1 MPEESKETVLSRF
14 RELLKTGNLADDVS
28 IVYRLHGGA
37 PGKQVDESVVLTSD
51 GRVRVL
57 VSDALG
63 RKLEGDAG
71 DDLGREAALDLARTI
86 EAGIDDLIPQSEA
99 RFVPDS
105 LVGSVS
111 IGIGD
116 EVETYYFDADE
127 EAAAHEGSEMPSG
140 VRSIT
145 RSFDSIEKRCLENA
159 AGEAS
164 GKESGR

>member
-1 MPEESKETVLSRF
+1 MPEEREGTVLSRF
-14 RELLKTGNLADDVS
+14 RDLLKTGDLSDDVS
-28 IVYRLHGGA
+28 IVYRLNGGA
-37 PGKQVDESVVLTSD
+37 PGKQVNESVLLTSD
-51 GRVRVL
+51 GKVRVL
-57 VSDALG
+57 VSDELG

-71 DDLGREAALDLARTI
+71 DNLGREAFLELARTV
-86 EAGIDDLIPQSEA
+86 ESGINDLIPEPEA
-99 RFVPDS
+99 RFIPDS

-127 EAAAHEGSEMPSG
+127 EAAAHQGSEMPSG

-145 RSFDSIEKRCLENA
+145 TSFDSIEERCLGNA

-164 GKESGR
+164 GREAGR